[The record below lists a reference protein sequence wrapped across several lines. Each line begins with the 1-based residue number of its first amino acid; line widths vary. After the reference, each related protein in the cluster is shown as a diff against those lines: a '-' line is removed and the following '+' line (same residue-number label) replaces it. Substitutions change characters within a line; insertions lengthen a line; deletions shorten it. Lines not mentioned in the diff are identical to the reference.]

1 MDMLEAI
8 TEESPEGKAF
18 EIFCFKDPEYIMKN
32 MATWMT
38 LEELDGADT
47 RREYKGRDV
56 ESLTGLFK
64 YRQPLQLWLH

>member
-8 TEESPEGKAF
+8 TEEGTKVKAF
-18 EIFCFKDPEYIMKN
+18 NIFCFKEPEYVMNI

-47 RREYKGRDV
+47 RREYKGRYG
-56 ESLTGLFK
+56 ESLVRKFK
-64 YRQPLQLWLH
+64 YFHPLGLHF